1 MAEVSSR
8 GNGFEELQECN
19 EDAMLN
25 EHAQS
30 FMEMLGLKYP
40 IVQAPMDGPATVP
53 LASAVTKA
61 GALGSL
67 PLTWVT
73 PDLAYESVK
82 AVKSNTSGSFFANYV
97 LNFPTD
103 SLDRAIEGGLE
114 IVQFSWG
121 LPDAELIKKL
131 KDHSI
136 KMGIQ
141 VVGKEN
147 AQMALLIQYTKMN
160 WSPHPPPRIRCLPYA

>member
-40 IVQAPMDGPATVP
+40 IVQAPMDGPATV
-53 LASAVTKA
+53 
-61 GALGSL
+61 